1 MEMWGLQRQCVIKW
15 LQVTGEILSDMKRE
29 FCLTVCVTLTWSWTS
44 RAESRISGSRVRSR
58 WSGSLRAPGPTARP
72 DTTPWC
78 YDCETPTASCASP
91 DRENIICYR
100 VQKLTLC
107 STKALKGQMRIF
119 IFLCVKMWWKK
130 KNPPRGIFLEQKTF
144 WGKILFKLYSKSF
157 RIDKKKKKKNPDFFS
172 PWRQKKILWKNK

>member
-1 MEMWGLQRQCVIKW
+1 MEMWGLQRQCVIKG
-15 LQVTGEILSDMKRE
+15 LQVTGELLSDMKRE

-91 DRENIICYR
+91 DRENI
-100 VQKLTLC
+100 
-107 STKALKGQMRIF
+107 
-119 IFLCVKMWWKK
+119 FLLQGSEVNFVFYESSEGANEDFYFFVCENVMEKK
-130 KNPPRGIFLEQKTF
+130 KSPKRNFSWTKNILREDSFQT
-144 WGKILFKLYSKSF
+144 LFKKF
-157 RIDKKKKKKNPDFFS
+157 QN
-172 PWRQKKILWKNK
+172 W